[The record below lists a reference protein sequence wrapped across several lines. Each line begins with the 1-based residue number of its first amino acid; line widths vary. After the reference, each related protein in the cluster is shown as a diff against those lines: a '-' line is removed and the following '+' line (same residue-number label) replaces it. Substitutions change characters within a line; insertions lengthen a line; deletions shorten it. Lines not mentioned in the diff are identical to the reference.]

1 MKKAFFICIS
11 ILCMTMC
18 ANAQD
23 NTRVLEK
30 YVFHKLEVLNSQ
42 TKEPIETFD
51 DYKGVVFSAVVNK
64 QEYLSITLVNDMT
77 FNLII
82 ANKAEDIVENNLKIR
97 MYQGGENIE
106 GLGTYTAN
114 VFFNYYLS
122 ENASIPESIWFEI
135 NGSPYIYVMS
145 GIVKIK

>member
-1 MKKAFFICIS
+1 
-11 ILCMTMC
+11 MC
-18 ANAQD
+18 ANAQEK
-23 NTRVLEK
+23 TRVLEK

-51 DYKGVVFSAVVNK
+51 DYKGIVFSAVVNG
-64 QEYLSITLVNDMT
+64 QEYLSITLVNNMT

-106 GLGTYTAN
+106 GMGTYTAN
-114 VFFNYYLS
+114 VLFHYYLS
-122 ENASIPESIWFEI
+122 KNANIPESIWFEI
-135 NGSPYIYVMS
+135 NGSPYIYNMS